1 MCRIKSINKII
12 LIKYWAAVGKGV
24 GVQSSQPMLLY
35 RVPLIKSGREGRACC
50 LLVHGVGILH
60 NVSA

>member
-1 MCRIKSINKII
+1 MI

-60 NVSA
+60 NVSS